1 MMNSFTTDAE
11 FLENVLPK
19 ENSLY
24 TKGTVFNALFSKI
37 GTNILASERPLVPY
51 IEETA
56 KLNAKRKELFIR
68 AFGANKQRFDKP
80 RTSDYIEVAMG
91 GYIAAGGH
99 LSDFYKDLDIYK
111 NKFERE
117 NDNPGNLAK
126 QLVQSRYQEVQK
138 QAYYM

>member
-1 MMNSFTTDAE
+1 MINSFTTDAE
-11 FLENVLPK
+11 FLEAVLPK

-37 GTNILASERPLVPY
+37 GTDILPSDRPLVPY

-68 AFGANKQRFDKP
+68 AFAANKKHFDKP

-99 LSDFYKDLDIYK
+99 LENFYKDLDVYK

-117 NDNPGNLAK
+117 NDNPENLAK
-126 QLVQSRYQEVQK
+126 QLVQSRYQNLQK
-138 QAYYM
+138 PACYM

>member
-1 MMNSFTTDAE
+1 MTNLLMTDAE
-11 FLENVLPK
+11 FLEAVLPK

-37 GTNILASERPLVPY
+37 GTDIRSSDKPMVPY

-68 AFGANKQRFDKP
+68 AFGANKQHFDKP

-91 GYIAAGGH
+91 GYIKAGGK
-99 LSDFYKDLDIYK
+99 LSDFYKDFDVYK
-111 NKFERE
+111 AKFEKE
-117 NDNPGNLAK
+117 HDNSNEIVK
-126 QLVQSRYQEVQK
+126 QLVNSRCQTFQK
-138 QAYYM
+138 SSCYM